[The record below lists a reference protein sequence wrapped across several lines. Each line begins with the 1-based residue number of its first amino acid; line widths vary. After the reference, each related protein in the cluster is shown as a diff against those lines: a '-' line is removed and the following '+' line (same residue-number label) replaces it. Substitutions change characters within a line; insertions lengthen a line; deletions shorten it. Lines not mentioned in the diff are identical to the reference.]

1 MDNSLSLWRRNK
13 KKLEYL
19 GTESTNILQIYPLS
33 ILSNINV
40 RILKILYVYTKTYP
54 QQGKISQNMRPR
66 VPTTQSPLLIQPHNL
81 RPFPTAYF
89 YLPPTV
95 KTLVS
100 NNINTIKHVFNS
112 AIWSTYQIIS
122 RIATSIPLKK
132 QTPSLLKRIQDLFT
146 SLSPLH

>member
-1 MDNSLSLWRRNK
+1 M
-13 KKLEYL
+13 
-19 GTESTNILQIYPLS
+19 GTESTNTLQIYPLS
-33 ILSNINV
+33 ILVINV

-54 QQGKISQNMRPR
+54 QQGKISQNMRLR
-66 VPTTQSPLLIQPHNL
+66 VPTTSQSPLLIQPHNL
-81 RPFPTAYF
+81 WPFPIAYF

-100 NNINTIKHVFNS
+100 NNINTIKHVLNS

-132 QTPSLLKRIQDLFT
+132 QTPSLLKRIQDLFA